1 MESFK
6 EYLTESTQAS
16 TKFENVLVD
25 CWNQGTLSKKTFY
38 KKILTEK
45 GVAEFLALKASG
57 WGTTGKTS
65 VQQKQILWN
74 LSQLLHKKI
83 NLKSTE
89 KAQPAGSRKL
99 GVSTFWNSGTVDKVH
114 LDGFQGTEK
123 ALDTSKADIIIG
135 NEGISVKGPSARLMS
150 GEQKEAQATV
160 ISALDY
166 TKGNKVLK
174 KKLLA
179 EVDQFITNTKT
190 YGVSPVTGKDL
201 TATELKKTDRSVLS
215 KSNQDAKDL
224 LDQQKVIKD
233 NADGV
238 FKEAFNTPAVRNAF
252 AWESMTGWEKF
263 GGKTYSDPGDGKK
276 GRATAMLVWSYDM
289 KKIIYHHIKPSL
301 PYVATIAKKMT
312 MRADIKSGSRSQ
324 VKTDPIT
331 GDKIEIKTGYTFY
344 QTVQLTYET
353 VFEKTK
359 GANEAYNNAVD
370 KQHMLLAEGKIDE
383 FKLRRT
389 LGKMKDWLVS
399 KITQAWAWAGMM
411 MTKLKKRVVEI
422 LQKSMDV
429 IMNFFDVEVYVKV
442 KTTVKMT

>member
-16 TKFENVLVD
+16 TLFENVLVD
-25 CWNQGTLSKKTFY
+25 CWNQGTLSKKSFY
-38 KKILTEK
+38 KKILTED

-65 VQQKQILWN
+65 VQQKQILWK

-83 NLKSTE
+83 NLKSSD
-89 KAQPAGSRKL
+89 KAKSAGSTKL
-99 GVSTFWNSGTVDKVH
+99 GVSTFWNTGQDNGFEGTK
-114 LDGFQGTEK
+114 K
-123 ALDTSKADIIIG
+123 AKDTSKADIVIG

-166 TKGNKVLK
+166 TGGNKQVK
-174 KKLLA
+174 ADLLA
-179 EVDQFITNTKT
+179 EVSQFITNTKT

-201 TATELKKTDRSVLS
+201 TATELKKTDRSVLT
-215 KSNQDAKDL
+215 KSNQEAKDL
-224 LDQQKVIKD
+224 LDKQKVIKAK
-233 NADGV
+233 ADGV
-238 FKEAFNTPAVRNAF
+238 FKEAFNTAEVRHAF

-276 GRATAMLVWSYDM
+276 GRATSMLVWSYDM
-289 KKIIYHHIKPSL
+289 KRIIYHHIKPSS

-312 MRADIKSGSRSQ
+312 MRADIKSGSRT
-324 VKTDPIT
+324 KKEIDPIT

-429 IMNFFDVEVYVKV
+429 IMNFFDVEVYVRV

>member
-25 CWNQGTLSKKTFY
+25 CWNQGTLSKKSFY

-89 KAQPAGSRKL
+89 KAQPAGSKKL

-174 KKLLA
+174 
-179 EVDQFITNTKT
+179 
-190 YGVSPVTGKDL
+190 
-201 TATELKKTDRSVLS
+201 
-215 KSNQDAKDL
+215 
-224 LDQQKVIKD
+224 
-233 NADGV
+233 
-238 FKEAFNTPAVRNAF
+238 
-252 AWESMTGWEKF
+252 
-263 GGKTYSDPGDGKK
+263 
-276 GRATAMLVWSYDM
+276 
-289 KKIIYHHIKPSL
+289 
-301 PYVATIAKKMT
+301 
-312 MRADIKSGSRSQ
+312 
-324 VKTDPIT
+324 
-331 GDKIEIKTGYTFY
+331 
-344 QTVQLTYET
+344 
-353 VFEKTK
+353 
-359 GANEAYNNAVD
+359 
-370 KQHMLLAEGKIDE
+370 
-383 FKLRRT
+383 
-389 LGKMKDWLVS
+389 
-399 KITQAWAWAGMM
+399 
-411 MTKLKKRVVEI
+411 
-422 LQKSMDV
+422 
-429 IMNFFDVEVYVKV
+429 
-442 KTTVKMT
+442 

>member
-6 EYLTESTQAS
+6 EYQTFITEDTTAS
-16 TKFENVLVD
+16 TYFEDVLVD
-25 CWNQGTLSKKTFY
+25 CWNQGTLSKKSFY
-38 KKILTEK
+38 KKILEED
-45 GVAEFLALKASG
+45 GVSKFLALKAAG
-57 WGTTGKTS
+57 WGTTGKS
-65 VQQKQILWN
+65 LVQQKQILWH
-74 LSQLLHKKI
+74 LSNLLHKKI
-83 NLKSTE
+83 KLNANDT
-89 KAQPAGSRKL
+89 AQPAGSTKV
-99 GVSTFWNSGTVDKVH
+99 GVSTFWTDGKPGGYGGTK
-114 LDGFQGTEK
+114 K
-123 ALDTSKADIIIG
+123 AKDTSKADIVIG
-135 NEGISVKGPSARLMS
+135 KSGISVKGPSARLMS
-150 GEQKEAQATV
+150 GEQKEARATV

-166 TKGNKVLK
+166 TGGNEKVK
-174 KKLLA
+174 SDLLS
-179 EVDQFITNTKT
+179 EVDKFITSTRTIGAEWTSGAIKKATDAEIKASGNEAAREAVVKQEEVKKNT
-190 YGVSPVTGKDL
+190 
-201 TATELKKTDRSVLS
+201 
-215 KSNQDAKDL
+215 
-224 LDQQKVIKD
+224 
-233 NADGV
+233 NAI
-238 FKEAFNTPAVRNAF
+238 FNKAFNDSQVSHAF
-252 AWESMTGWEKF
+252 AWEAMTGWEKF

-289 KKIIYHHIKPSL
+289 KKIIYHHIKPSS
-301 PYVATIAKKMT
+301 PYVATIAKKMS
-312 MRADIKSGSRSQ
+312 MRADIKSGSRT
-324 VKTDPIT
+324 KKEIDPIT

-411 MTKLKKRVVEI
+411 MAKLKKRVVEI

-442 KTTVKMT
+442 KTTVKMM